1 MATTTNEVTLPHEG
15 GQYEHLYGDISPR
28 TQLYAVAKLLTRGRE
43 GIYLDRFAVRY
54 PIPKNNSKT
63 ITARRYKSLAPAVT
77 PLSEGI
83 PPNAMAVE
91 TEDVSTSLLQYGNVL
106 RLTDQVEDLV
116 DDPVLNEYSL
126 LCGEQAADTKEAL
139 NWATLSAGTSV
150 FYAGGVDSRAEVGAA
165 LTKGDLAKV
174 ERFFRR
180 NRASTITSV
189 AGASPKIDTHPIGAC
204 YVCFAHSDAKPVFE
218 AMEGFIPTEKYASGS
233 PTCAG
238 EIGKVGSFRV
248 VLSANYTPFINA
260 GASGTTNLAGNT
272 GSAPAEAANAD
283 VYSCVC
289 MAHNSFGVV
298 PFGGDKAV
306 NMYVHS
312 PGKSSNVDNPLAQRG
327 SVGWKMYDASMILNE
342 AWVAR
347 IEFAVPAAIS

>member
-1 MATTTNEVTLPHEG
+1 MATVENKVTLPHEG
-15 GQYEHLYGDISPR
+15 NRYEHTYGDISPR

-63 ITARRYKSLAPAVT
+63 ITARRYKSLAPAIE
-77 PLSEGI
+77 PLTEGVA
-83 PPNAMAVE
+83 PTAQSAD
-91 TEDVSTSLLQYGNVL
+91 TEDVSTTLNQYGGVL

-126 LCGEQAADTKEAL
+126 LIGEQAADTKEAL
-139 NWATLSAGTSV
+139 NWATLKAGVSV
-150 FYAGGVDSRAEVGAA
+150 FYAGGATSRAAVNSA
-165 LTKGDLAKV
+165 LTKGDLDKV

-180 NRASTITSV
+180 NRAATITSV

-204 YVCFAHSDAKPVFE
+204 YVCFAHTDAKQIFE
-218 AMEGFIPTEKYASGS
+218 KMNGFIPTEKYASGS

-248 VLSANYTPFINA
+248 ILSANYTPEINA

-272 GSAPAEAANAD
+272 GDAPTTDAKAD

-289 MAHNSFGVV
+289 MAHNAFGVV

-312 PGKSSNVDNPLAQRG
+312 PGKSSSVDNPLAQRG

-342 AWVAR
+342 LWVAR
-347 IEFAVPAAIS
+347 IEFAVPATVE